1 MRWKFNG
8 VTCNPGSCE
17 HNGIFVSM
25 ASNNFMII
33 TTLEI
38 RTGEFL
44 PFLTRKNY
52 TIQCIVEQNL
62 DSPSLRR
69 DNLEITIILTVNAR
83 QVTESSIGKDSPLLI
98 FTDSRTGK

>member
-1 MRWKFNG
+1 MYKTQSIIN
-8 VTCNPGSCE
+8 
-17 HNGIFVSM
+17 
-25 ASNNFMII
+25 MIN

-44 PFLTRKNY
+44 PILTRTNY

-69 DNLEITIILTVNAR
+69 DNLEITITLTVNL
-83 QVTESSIGKDSPLLI
+83 QQITESSIGKDSYPL
-98 FTDSRTGK
+98 S